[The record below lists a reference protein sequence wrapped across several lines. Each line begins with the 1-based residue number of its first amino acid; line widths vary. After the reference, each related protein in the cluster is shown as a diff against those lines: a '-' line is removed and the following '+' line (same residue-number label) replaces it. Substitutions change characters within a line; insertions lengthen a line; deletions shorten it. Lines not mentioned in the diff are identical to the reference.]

1 MHLPQDFPFSLAF
14 RLFSG
19 SGCILFRLYLLLRF
33 QLLAAHLGKIG
44 LVTNLP
50 SVFRFFLAAF
60 SRTAIGGFVSGIAK
74 GVLRTLALLPQ
85 LVSEIRIFLA
95 SHRLHPL
102 YFLHFG

>member
-1 MHLPQDFPFSLAF
+1 MPDFLVIGAVGWAITSGIGSVVPVSYTHLDVYKRQI
-14 RLFSG
+14 
-19 SGCILFRLYLLLRF
+19 C
-33 QLLAAHLGKIG
+33 
-44 LVTNLP
+44 
-50 SVFRFFLAAF
+50 
-60 SRTAIGGFVSGIAK
+60 GFASGIAK

>member
-1 MHLPQDFPFSLAF
+1 MA
-14 RLFSG
+14 
-19 SGCILFRLYLLLRF
+19 
-33 QLLAAHLGKIG
+33 
-44 LVTNLP
+44 NLP
-50 SVFRFFLAAF
+50 SMFRFFLTAV